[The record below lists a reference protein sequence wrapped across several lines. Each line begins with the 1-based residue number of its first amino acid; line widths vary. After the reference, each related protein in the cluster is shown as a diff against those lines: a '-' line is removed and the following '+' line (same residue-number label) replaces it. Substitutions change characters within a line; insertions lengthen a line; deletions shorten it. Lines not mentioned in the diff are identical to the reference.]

1 MLILASVIILIFG
14 LVIGSFLNVVI
25 NRLNLHQNLIS
36 PGSHCPNCKHNLNFW
51 DLIPVFSFIFL
62 RGKCRYCQKKISW
75 QYPLVELTTAISFLL
90 LFFKFVDIN
99 NINLDFLVIL
109 EQLLIYFFFTSILI
123 IIFVY
128 DLKHYLIPNKIIYP
142 ALIITLIL
150 QIIPISQYPN
160 IPISN
165 LIIGSLIPG
174 IFFLLLV
181 LVSKEK
187 WMGAGDVKLGFLCG
201 LMIGYPNIFVA
212 LFISFVLGAI
222 IGIILIISKKKDLKD
237 KMPYGTL
244 LTFATFISILF
255 GTQIINWYF
264 SFLGIV

>member
-1 MLILASVIILIFG
+1 MLIYISIIIFIFG

-25 NRLNLHQNLIS
+25 NRLNIHQNLAS
-36 PGSHCPNCKHNLNFW
+36 PRSYCPKCKHQLSFW
-51 DLIPVFSFIFL
+51 DLIPVLSYIFL
-62 RGKCRYCQKKISW
+62 KGKCRYCKKKISW
-75 QYPLVELTTAISFLL
+75 QYPLVELVTGISFLL

-99 NINLDFLVIL
+99 NINLNFVVIL
-109 EQLLIYFFFTSILI
+109 EQLLIYFFFVSILI

-142 ALIITLIL
+142 AILITLII
-150 QIIPISQYPN
+150 QILPIPEYPN
-160 IPISN
+160 ISIQN

-174 IFFLLLV
+174 IFFLILV

-201 LMIGYPNIFVA
+201 LIVGFPNILVA
-212 LFISFVLGAI
+212 LFISFVTGAI
-222 IGIILIISKKKDLKD
+222 IGLILIVSKKKDLKD

-244 LTFATFISILF
+244 LTFATFVTILF
-255 GTQIINWYF
+255 GSQIINWYLN
-264 SFLGIV
+264 FLGIM

>member
-1 MLILASVIILIFG
+1 MLILSIIIVLIFG

-25 NRLNLHQNLIS
+25 NRLNLRQNLIS
-36 PGSHCPNCKHNLNFW
+36 PGSHCPECKHKLGFF

-62 RGKCRYCQKKISW
+62 RGKCHYCHKKISW
-75 QYPLVELTTAISFLL
+75 QYPLVEFATAISFLL
-90 LFFKFVDIN
+90 IFFKFVDIN
-99 NINLDFLVIL
+99 NINLDFIVIL

-142 ALIITLIL
+142 AIIITLLIQIL
-150 QIIPISQYPN
+150 PIPEFPN
-160 IPISN
+160 ISISS

-174 IFFLLLV
+174 IFFLILV
-181 LVSKEK
+181 LLSKEK

-201 LMIGYPNIFVA
+201 LIVGYPNIFVA
-212 LFISFVLGAI
+212 LFISFVGGAFVAV
-222 IGIILIISKKKDLKD
+222 LLMLFKKKNLKG

-244 LTFATFISILF
+244 LTTATFITILF
-255 GTQIINWYF
+255 GSQIVNWYLN
-264 SFLGIV
+264 FLGIM